1 MALNL
6 FKKNKPSASFPL
18 PQGEAEEY
26 SVETFVPQK
35 IVLTDEL
42 IRRKKEEELKKKYCY
57 NK

>member
-1 MALNL
+1 MALSL
-6 FKKNKPSASFPL
+6 FKKNKLSASLPL
-18 PQGEAEEY
+18 PQDEAEEY
-26 SVETFVPQK
+26 SVETFIPQK